1 MKWQTVDDENPRA
14 GLEVAVRVGEDDS
27 MVARRFPTATGYRW
41 LYGPAD
47 GGQWEGAAPTHWAPL
62 VVAVQEQRCPIEPV
76 GDALVVVLDSSP
88 AWVWRVVACG
98 DVRSRVDVGALVVI
112 EGPTFGPV
120 SRGGLDYYCARI
132 SQVIGVV
139 TP

>member
-76 GDALVVVLDSSP
+76 GDALVVVHESRTDWL
-88 AWVWRVVACG
+88 WRVVKPDLRYTYG
-98 DVRSRVDVGALVVI
+98 TDALVVI
-112 EGPTFGPV
+112 EGPTIGPV
-120 SRGGLDYYCARI
+120 TRNGVEYYCARV